1 MPFSCQILKSY
12 FPISN
17 KKEVNM
23 GDNKLMNRVKFR
35 TSSPIAKLMVTLVIA
50 AFLLVPASAIS
61 NLVRERENRKE
72 DAEISVI
79 NQWGGRQHIAG
90 PVLAIPVEKKEIEY
104 VDGKDV
110 IRLSRKF
117 LYILP
122 DDLKVDGILESH
134 TREKGIFEIELYK
147 GNFSI
152 EGNFGKNIDEVWKA
166 VRGEVLWKEARI
178 ILGLGDIKGLSQ
190 SVDLDWNGEKSD
202 FQGGTSGASIF
213 PAGISASVPF
223 SGSEKNVFK
232 ISVNLK
238 GGGALTFFPLG
249 RETSVSVSSDW
260 ISPEFSGSFIPTER
274 DIDKNGFTAQWNV
287 GALAR
292 NYPQSWMENNYDWN
306 YIYDSGFGVDFI
318 TPVDSYYMSHRAM
331 KYCFLFIFLPFIIL
345 FLFEVLTMK
354 KLHPLQYIMIGLS
367 VCMFFL
373 LLISISEH
381 TAFFPAY
388 MASAGASAAL
398 VSFYTGTVLRSALK
412 GAVMAF
418 LNILLYL
425 YLYMALASEDMALL
439 IGSLGLFVIL
449 AVIMLL
455 TRKINWYEIG
465 TGNRNC

>member
-1 MPFSCQILKSY
+1 
-12 FPISN
+12 
-17 KKEVNM
+17 
-23 GDNKLMNRVKFR
+23 
-35 TSSPIAKLMVTLVIA
+35 MVTLVIA

-72 DAEISVI
+72 GAEISVI

-104 VDGKDV
+104 VDGKDF

-147 GNFSI
+147 GNFTI

-331 KYCFLFIFLPFIIL
+331 KIL
-345 FLFEVLTMK
+345 L
-354 KLHPLQYIMIGLS
+354 
-367 VCMFFL
+367 
-373 LLISISEH
+373 
-381 TAFFPAY
+381 
-388 MASAGASAAL
+388 
-398 VSFYTGTVLRSALK
+398 SFYFSP
-412 GAVMAF
+412 
-418 LNILLYL
+418 LY
-425 YLYMALASEDMALL
+425 YS
-439 IGSLGLFVIL
+439 FPV
-449 AVIMLL
+449 
-455 TRKINWYEIG
+455 
-465 TGNRNC
+465 